1 MWRAVSQFGLIGS
14 TGAGKSSVMKAIA
27 GVLHLDG
34 GELAV
39 FGQSPVSDAA
49 CEALAKARLGP
60 MPQGLGQNLYADL
73 SVEEN
78 LDFFAR
84 LRLVPPDNA
93 AARKDKLLE
102 MTRLARFRQR
112 PMKNLSGGMK
122 QKLGLVCTRFMPPS
136 W

>member
-1 MWRAVSQFGLIGS
+1 MNALDLSVARGELFGLIGPD
-14 TGAGKSSVMKAIA
+14 GASKSSVMKAIA
-27 GVLHLDG
+27 GVLTFDG

-39 FGQSPVSDAA
+39 
-49 CEALAKARLGP
+49 LANPWSATPPARRPKAQLGL

-78 LDFFAR
+78 LDFC
-84 LRLVPPDNA
+84 PPAPGAADVA

-112 PMKNLSGGMK
+112 PMKT
-122 QKLGLVCTRFMPPS
+122 CPAA
-136 W
+136 